1 MAVATPGVTTS
12 FTLSTGASTQ
22 LGNINPNRRYILINN
37 NDKSNAVAFAHSTGN
52 QATAQHHQI
61 PPGSFY
67 EFGPFEPGW
76 GLLGDIAAIAVSG
89 TPQISY
95 LEL

>member
-1 MAVATPGVTTS
+1 MAAVQPGVTTS
-12 FTLSTGASTQ
+12 FTLNTSTPTQVAGANSSRHYVLMT
-22 LGNINPNRRYILINN
+22 N
-37 NDKSNAVAFAHSTGN
+37 NDKSNAVAFAHGTNNG
-52 QATAQHHQI
+52 ATANSHVI

-76 GLLGDIAAIAVSG
+76 GMLSDISMIAVSG
-89 TPQISY
+89 TPTVSY